1 VKRPWLWTA
10 LLAGVLYVLVGLTF
24 SALSGSATSRGWFLT
39 WRLGAWV
46 VSAAV
51 YGAHVGYEHFRLR
64 HSPPVTA
71 LHVATAVAFGGF
83 GLAVAATVH
92 ALLTP
97 AAKPNLRLFALALVL
112 WPLITALPAYAV
124 ALAGTSALRLLPRR
138 AWSNKDDAMIIKTVL
153 AAVAL
158 AGLIP
163 LVAAAHQGTKAP
175 KPVSAFDGK
184 TFTGWDG
191 NLSIFR
197 IEDGAIVGGSLKDK
211 IVRNEFL
218 CTTRAYG
225 DFELRLKF
233 KLLGGDTANAGVQF
247 RTKRIPN
254 NHEVSGYQADMGAG
268 WWGAL
273 YDESRRNK
281 VLIGPD
287 QEKMK
292 QVVKPTEWND
302 YVIRAE
308 GTHIQLW
315 INGVQ
320 TVDYVENDP
329 SIESRGVICP
339 QIHAGPPGEAWYK
352 DITIVDLT
360 K

>member
-1 VKRPWLWTA
+1 MIMKCVLASVIAA
-10 LLAGVLYVLVGLTF
+10 LI
-24 SALSGSATSRGWFLT
+24 
-39 WRLGAWV
+39 
-46 VSAAV
+46 
-51 YGAHVGYEHFRLR
+51 
-64 HSPPVTA
+64 PVTGA
-71 LHVATAVAFGGF
+71 IDQATKG
-83 GLAVAATVH
+83 
-92 ALLTP
+92 
-97 AAKPNLRLFALALVL
+97 
-112 WPLITALPAYAV
+112 
-124 ALAGTSALRLLPRR
+124 
-138 AWSNKDDAMIIKTVL
+138 
-153 AAVAL
+153 
-158 AGLIP
+158 
-163 LVAAAHQGTKAP
+163 P
-175 KPVSAFDGK
+175 KPVAIFDGK
-184 TFTGWDG
+184 TFTGWEG
-191 NLSIFR
+191 NLTIFR
-197 IEDGAIVGGSLKDK
+197 IEGGAIVGGSLKDK

-218 CTTRAYG
+218 CTTRVYG

-247 RTKRIPN
+247 RTKRIPD

-292 QVVKPTEWND
+292 EVVKPSEWND

-308 GTHIQLW
+308 GPRIQLW

-352 DITIVDLT
+352 DITILDLT

>member
-1 VKRPWLWTA
+1 
-10 LLAGVLYVLVGLTF
+10 
-24 SALSGSATSRGWFLT
+24 
-39 WRLGAWV
+39 
-46 VSAAV
+46 
-51 YGAHVGYEHFRLR
+51 
-64 HSPPVTA
+64 
-71 LHVATAVAFGGF
+71 
-83 GLAVAATVH
+83 
-92 ALLTP
+92 
-97 AAKPNLRLFALALVL
+97 
-112 WPLITALPAYAV
+112 
-124 ALAGTSALRLLPRR
+124 
-138 AWSNKDDAMIIKTVL
+138 MIMKHLL
-153 AAVAL
+153 AAVVIAGVIPFVPFADQATTRSKAL
-158 AGLIP
+158 SI
-163 LVAAAHQGTKAP
+163 
-175 KPVSAFDGK
+175 FDGK
-184 TFTGWDG
+184 TFTGWEG

-197 IEDGAIVGGSLKDK
+197 VENGAIVGGSLQDK

-218 CTTRAYG
+218 CTTQTYG

-320 TVDYVENDP
+320 TIDYVENDP
-329 SIESRGVICP
+329 SIEPRGVICP
-339 QIHAGPPGEAWYK
+339 QIHAGPPSEAWYK
-352 DITIVDLT
+352 DISIVDLS